1 MFISLIESNAFGISH
16 NTHYMANNPRLL
28 ISLTVFYNNKRGWK
42 VMQNLLI
49 SV

>member
-1 MFISLIESNAFGISH
+1 MFISLFESNAFGILYT
-16 NTHYMANNPRLL
+16 THYMSNNPRIL
-28 ISLTVFYNNKRGWK
+28 ISLKVFYKNKRGWK